1 MTKRRASA
9 TQQDQNY
16 RVDSVRRELS
26 KINGEVLYSIYMTG
40 TRDDQ
45 PYVTY
50 VQEINDNWRLWSDVV
65 LRQSTQPLTVKI
77 SASNSEVKIDQVAQ
91 SSTRTARHG
100 MWNPHQSKQ
109 KQLATQC
116 LTTYSKYLGLNEKLL
131 LNTDNTTAIVS

>member
-40 TRDDQ
+40 TRDDR

-77 SASNSEVKIDQVAQ
+77 SSIKFRGEDRSGRPIINADCPPRYVESSPVK
-91 SSTRTARHG
+91 TKTTG
-100 MWNPHQSKQ
+100 NPVF
-109 KQLATQC
+109 
-116 LTTYSKYLGLNEKLL
+116 
-131 LNTDNTTAIVS
+131 DNLFEISWPQ